1 MRRAVISL
9 AGLSVRQNGCRSI
22 RRNLP
27 DEAPVAMVFNGTTHA
42 VMMAS
47 PADLGDFALG
57 FALSEGIV
65 EQPEQVET
73 LEIVDHD
80 TGIEARMWL
89 AGDRAAALKARRRT
103 MLGPVGCGLCGVD
116 SLAAA
121 LRPLPRLPTRLQLS
135 GAEVAQATDALRAHQ
150 PLHDQTHAAHAAG
163 ILLPGQGIVLARE
176 DVGRHNALDKL
187 IGALS
192 RQGPDPASGAV
203 VLTSRVSV
211 EMVQKT
217 VMAGIPALIAASAPT
232 AQALR
237 LAQDAGLTVA
247 AFARGGGFDLYAH
260 PERVL
265 DGERH
270 VV

>member
-1 MRRAVISL
+1 MRQAAISQ
-9 AGLSVRQNGCRSI
+9 AGLSVQRDGRRAVLRS
-22 RRNLP
+22 LP
-27 DEAPVAMVFNGTTHA
+27 DEVPVAMVFNGTTQA

-47 PADLGDFALG
+47 PADLCDFARG
-57 FALSEGIV
+57 FARSEGIV
-65 EQPEQVET
+65 ETVDQIET
-73 LEIVDHD
+73 LEIVEHD
-80 TGIEARMWL
+80 AGIEARMWL
-89 AGDRAAALKARRRT
+89 ADDRGAQLKARRRAL
-103 MLGPVGCGLCGVD
+103 LGPVGCGLCGID
-116 SLAAA
+116 SLEAA
-121 LRPLPRLPTRLQLS
+121 LRPLPCVTASLHLDAS
-135 GAEVAQATDALRAHQ
+135 EVAHATDALRAHQ

-163 ILLPGQGIVLARE
+163 FLQPGQGIVLARE

-187 IGALS
+187 IGALDA
-192 RQGPDPASGAV
+192 RGLDPASGAV

-217 VMAGIPALIAASAPT
+217 VMAGIPALIAVSAPT

-260 PERVL
+260 PERII